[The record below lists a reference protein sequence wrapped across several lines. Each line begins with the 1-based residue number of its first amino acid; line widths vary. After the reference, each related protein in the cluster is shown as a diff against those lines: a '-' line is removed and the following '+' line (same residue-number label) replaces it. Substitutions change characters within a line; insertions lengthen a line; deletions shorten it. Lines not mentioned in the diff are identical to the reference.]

1 MEGRVNGASR
11 IGGWLATAAV
21 LASLA
26 LLGWLGHASHWD
38 PAKISH
44 IWSGEPDAHAPAAA
58 NPPAA
63 GPAPAASATEAAA
76 KLPVIEFATA
86 AAATKCGI
94 ATGAA
99 EQRAMDDFIRANGVV
114 EYDQTAL
121 AQLAVRVPGVVWR
134 VERRVGDVVKRGDIL
149 AIVDAAEVG
158 EAKAHL
164 LEACVEFN
172 LKLQTVERLRD
183 IRTAI
188 PARELREAEAQLEL
202 SRAHRFIAIQK
213 LVNLGYPLHLDDI
226 EHLSVEELAAHL
238 NVLGLPPALAKETD
252 SANLFPLVAPF
263 DGIIT
268 HCDIVRGETVDSSKP
283 QYVLTDISR
292 MWLDLDVRQEDA
304 LKLQIGA
311 AVTFDTEAGA
321 RHVSGKLTWIG
332 TEIDTR
338 TRTIRARAEVDNPL
352 IDTSQVEPT
361 GRRLLQAGAFGTA
374 HILIAN
380 NPAAVVVPNDAMH
393 WQWEIDN
400 ELVFIP
406 SVDGRS
412 FTPRVVHKGLTRDGF
427 VQILDGLKA
436 GEAIVTTG
444 TRVLSS
450 ELSDRLQQST
460 GDNADSSRVFNHVHN
475 VGPPPPRP

>member
-1 MEGRVNGASR
+1 MEGRVNGTSR
-11 IGGWLATAAV
+11 FGGWVATAAV

-44 IWSGEPDAHAPAAA
+44 LWSGEAAAHVPAPA
-58 NPPAA
+58 NPSAV
-63 GPAPAASATEAAA
+63 GPAPNADPTASAEQ
-76 KLPVIEFATA
+76 LPVIEFAS
-86 AAATKCGI
+86 AATKCGI
-94 ATGAA
+94 ATGAV
-99 EQRAMDDFIRANGVV
+99 EQRAMDDFIRANGVI
-114 EYDQTAL
+114 EYDQTHL
-121 AQLAVRVPGVVWR
+121 AQLTVRVPGVVWR
-134 VERRVGDVVKRGDIL
+134 VEKRVGDVVNRGDIL

-202 SRAHRFIAIQK
+202 SRARRFIAIQK

-226 EHLSVEELAAHL
+226 KDLSVEDLAAHL
-238 NVLGLPPALAKETD
+238 NLLGLPPALATETE
-252 SANLFPLVAPF
+252 SANLIPLVAPF
-263 DGIIT
+263 AGIIT
-268 HCDIVRGETVDSSKP
+268 NCDIVRGETVDSSKP

-292 MWLDLDVRQEDA
+292 MWLALDVRQEDA

-311 AVTFDTEAGA
+311 MVTFDTEAEA
-321 RHVSGKLTWIG
+321 RHVPGKLTWIG

-352 IDTSQVEPT
+352 LDTSQVDPAA
-361 GRRLLQAGAFGTA
+361 RRLLQAGAFGTA

-380 NPAAVVVPNDAMH
+380 NPAAIVVPNDAMH
-393 WQWEIDN
+393 WQWELAS

-406 SVDGRS
+406 SADGRS
-412 FTPRVVHKGLTRDGF
+412 FTPRVVHKGLVRDGF
-427 VQILDGLKA
+427 VQILEGLTA
-436 GEAIVTTG
+436 GESVVTAG
-444 TRVLSS
+444 SRVLSS
-450 ELSDRLQQST
+450 ELSDRLQQQT
-460 GDNADSSRVFNHVHN
+460 GDNADASRVFNHVQN
-475 VGPPPPRP
+475 VGPPPTRP